1 MLFRKGNEND
11 LKELKVIE
19 DESFVPPYTIDQL
32 LYELKENPVSNYLV
46 CVDEKNDKV
55 VGFLDYWITFDSATI
70 CQIAVLEKYRNHGI
84 ASNLIEEMIKDLKA
98 HDVEFLTLEVRKSN
112 VKATKLYEKNG
123 FLLITTKVG
132 YYSDGEDALY
142 MMKGLI

>member
-46 CVDEKNDKV
+46 CVDDKTDKV